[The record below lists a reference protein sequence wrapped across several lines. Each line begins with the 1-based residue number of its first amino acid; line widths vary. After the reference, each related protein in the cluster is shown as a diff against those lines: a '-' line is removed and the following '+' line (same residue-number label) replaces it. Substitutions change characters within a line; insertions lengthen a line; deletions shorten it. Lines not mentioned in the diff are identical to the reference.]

1 MKLTDKQKK
10 KIIEDRANGMTL
22 RKIASKYKVSDTTVR
37 RVLLGNPEVVE
48 MVAEKKR
55 ENIASVFKHMDE
67 KKDDVCHIID
77 KLLCEIQ
84 NDDKIKATPLN
95 QIATTLGIVIDK
107 FTLTETKAPSGHT
120 VENNLADAIQSAAEK
135 IEIQTAEAEEEEND
149 EV

>member
-1 MKLTDKQKK
+1 M
-10 KIIEDRANGMTL
+10 
-22 RKIASKYKVSDTTVR
+22 
-37 RVLLGNPEVVE
+37 
-48 MVAEKKR
+48 
-55 ENIASVFKHMDE
+55 
-67 KKDDVCHIID
+67 CHIID